1 VRRGEKGQGRGYR
14 IGERGQESGERTGYF
29 SSDHKR
35 REEKR
40 KDRI

>member
-14 IGERGQESGERTGYF
+14 MGERGQESGERTGHF